1 MTPTQYLRIEGLAI
15 LVGALVVY
23 FNQDG
28 PVWLLIVL
36 GLAPDISMLGYLLGP
51 RRGSHIYNGVHTYV
65 SPLTLA
71 SVALFFEVQFG
82 LLVALIWIG
91 HIGADRLFGYGLKF
105 ETGFTDTHLTAQ
117 PVPVTALDNPPK
129 DT

>member
-1 MTPTQYLRIEGLAI
+1 MTPTQYLRIEGLAV

-23 FNQDG
+23 FIQDG

-36 GLAPDISMLGYLLGP
+36 GLAPDLSMFGYLLGP
-51 RRGSHIYNGVHTYV
+51 RRGSHIYNVVHTYV
-65 SPLTLA
+65 SPLVLA
-71 SVALFFEVQFG
+71 GVALFFEAHFG

-91 HIGADRLFGYGLKF
+91 HIGADRLVGYGLKF
-105 ETGFTDTHLTAQ
+105 ETGFTDTHLRSQ
-117 PVPVTALDNPPK
+117 PVPVASVDDSLK